1 MQKKY
6 RRAKLACYFG
16 NITMSAV
23 STLSPILFVTFHQE
37 YKISYTLL
45 GLLAVFCFG
54 IQLSVDLIFS
64 FFASHFDV
72 HKTVRTTPILAFAG
86 MLIYAVLP
94 PLFPKQF
101 AYLFLVIGT
110 LLFSV
115 SAGLCEVLLS
125 PIIAAIPS
133 DNPEREMSKLHSIYA
148 WGVVGVVVVS
158 TLLLKLVTPKYW
170 FFMAGFWCIVPFID
184 FILFMTAE
192 LPPVSSG
199 AGEGRKRGIPKGI
212 LLCFVCIFM
221 GGASEVIMTQWCSS
235 FLERALNI
243 PKTVGDIFGLA
254 LFAALLGLGR
264 TLYSKF
270 GKNIYRTLLFGMI
283 GALVCYLLAA
293 LSPFP
298 ILALFGC
305 ICTGFCV
312 SMLWPGT
319 LIYMEEKH
327 PNPGVVPFALMA
339 AGGDAGASLGPQAV
353 GLIVDGVKAAVE
365 KIPRLSELAARYSL
379 TPAAFGE
386 QLGMKG
392 AMLFSALFPLIGCA
406 ILIVMKIYYAKRKQK
421 Q

>member
-1 MQKKY
+1 MQKNY

-23 STLSPILFVTFHQE
+23 STLSPILFVTFNQE

-64 FFASHFDV
+64 FFASRFDV
-72 HKTVRTTPILAFAG
+72 HKTVRTTPIFAFAG
-86 MLIYAVLP
+86 MLIYAILP
-94 PLFPKQF
+94 PLFPNL

-148 WGVVGVVVVS
+148 WGVVAVVVVS

-170 FFMAGFWCIVPFID
+170 FFMAGFWCIVPFVD
-184 FILFMTAE
+184 FVLFMTAE

-199 AGEGRKRGIPKGI
+199 ASAGKKRGLPKGI

-221 GGASEVIMTQWCSS
+221 GGASEVVMTQWCSS

-243 PKTVGDIFGLA
+243 PKTAGDICGLA

-270 GKNIYRTLLFGMI
+270 GKNIYRTLLFGMA
-283 GALVCYLLAA
+283 GALICYLLAA

-353 GLIVDGVKAAVE
+353 GLIVDGVIAS
-365 KIPRLSELAARYSL
+365 PRLTALAERLSL
-379 TPAAFGE
+379 TSE
-386 QLGMKG
+386 QLGMKTG
-392 AMLFSALFPLIGCA
+392 ILFSALFPLVGCV
-406 ILIVMKIYYAKRKQK
+406 ILFVMKSYYAKRERKQ
-421 Q
+421 

>member
-1 MQKKY
+1 MQKNY

-37 YKISYTLL
+37 YEISYALL

-64 FFASHFDV
+64 FFASRFDV
-72 HKTVRTTPILAFAG
+72 HKTVRMTPLFAFAG
-86 MLIYAVLP
+86 MLIYAIFP
-94 PLFPKQF
+94 PLFPKL

-158 TLLLKLVTPKYW
+158 TLLLRWVTQDYW

-199 AGEGRKRGIPKGI
+199 ASAGKKRGIPKGI

-221 GGASEVIMTQWCSS
+221 GGAAEVTMTQWCSS
-235 FLERALNI
+235 YLELAFGVPMEVSN
-243 PKTVGDIFGLA
+243 VFGLA

-270 GKNIYRTLLFGMI
+270 GKNIYRTLLFGMA

-293 LSPFP
+293 VSPFP
-298 ILALFGC
+298 ILALLAC
-305 ICTGFCV
+305 VCTGFCV

-353 GLIVDGVKAAVE
+353 GLIIDGIEAAGA
-365 KIPRLSELAARYSL
+365 KIPQISDIASFLSLSITE
-379 TPAAFGE
+379 
-386 QLGMKG
+386 LGMKS
-392 AMLFSALFPLIGCA
+392 AMLFSAVFPLVGCA
-406 ILIVMKIYYAKRKQK
+406 VLIVMKIYYAKRKQK